1 MILYLD
7 ASALVKRYINEAGST
22 EINQIILQA
31 QAVGTVAISQ
41 AEVSAALS
49 KTVRMKV
56 LTKQDALTSLELF
69 RSDRSDLARIQV
81 TEAVINQADALV
93 WTHNLRGYDA
103 VHLAAALV
111 WQKSLGLNVTLA
123 AFDRQLWTSAK
134 QAGLLTYPTDLTA
147 MLADWERQAASPLNS
162 AKRK

>member
-69 RSDRSDLARIQV
+69 RSDWSERLCDGAVLARCRAI
-81 TEAVINQADALV
+81 
-93 WTHNLRGYDA
+93 W
-103 VHLAAALV
+103 
-111 WQKSLGLNVTLA
+111 
-123 AFDRQLWTSAK
+123 
-134 QAGLLTYPTDLTA
+134 
-147 MLADWERQAASPLNS
+147 
-162 AKRK
+162 